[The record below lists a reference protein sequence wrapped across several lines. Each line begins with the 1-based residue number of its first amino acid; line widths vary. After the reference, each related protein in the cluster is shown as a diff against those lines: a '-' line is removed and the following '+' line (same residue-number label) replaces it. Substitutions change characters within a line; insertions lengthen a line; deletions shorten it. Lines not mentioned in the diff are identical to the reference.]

1 MSFLLTKVILLLV
14 LSCNRARDSGK
25 EHCVETSTDK
35 QDDTQVGEKNCT
47 NQQLWYDTAIIFN
60 YDVQHFNMIYGNDLL
75 FCNFPRRIVCI
86 TFITNAIA
94 VFLCLQQPF
103 FKYLHHLLPIIL
115 SQNLSS

>member
-1 MSFLLTKVILLLV
+1 MSFLLTKVILLVV

-60 YDVQHFNMIYGNDLL
+60 YDVQHFIMIYGNDLL
-75 FCNFPRRIVCI
+75 FCN
-86 TFITNAIA
+86 
-94 VFLCLQQPF
+94 
-103 FKYLHHLLPIIL
+103 LP
-115 SQNLSS
+115 